1 MVCSQPNH
9 FYSRRG
15 FKIKLSLL
23 CVMQNSTVW
32 AEWIFSLEM
41 ELQILIDRK
50 KNLSSFT
57 GYVGSSIA
65 IFLIVQIEEVHCQ
78 IAGSNTFRH

>member
-9 FYSRRG
+9 FNSRRD

-32 AEWIFSLEM
+32 AELAFSLEM
-41 ELQILIDRK
+41 ELQILINRK
-50 KNLSSFT
+50 INPPSFT
-57 GYVGSSIA
+57 GYVGSSRP
-65 IFLIVQIEEVHCQ
+65 IFLIVQVEVVHCQ
-78 IAGSNTFRH
+78 IAGSNT

>member
-1 MVCSQPNH
+1 
-9 FYSRRG
+9 
-15 FKIKLSLL
+15 
-23 CVMQNSTVW
+23 MQNSTVW

-57 GYVGSSIA
+57 GYVGSSMA
-65 IFLIVQIEEVHCQ
+65 IFLIVQIEVVHCQ

>member
-32 AEWIFSLEM
+32 AEWTFSLEI
-41 ELQILIDRK
+41 ELQILVDRK
-50 KNLSSFT
+50 INLSSFT
-57 GYVGSSIA
+57 GYVGSSTPI
-65 IFLIVQIEEVHCQ
+65 LLNVQIEVVHCQ
-78 IAGSNTFRH
+78 IAGRNTLRS